1 MRARTLMRISIFFFG
16 GGGGGRWGWVLN
28 RSLHIFLHKKL
39 KIVIPFGSYSNCCN
53 VLYD

>member
-1 MRARTLMRISIFFFG
+1 MDFDENLSFFG
-16 GGGGGRWGWVLN
+16 GVEGEGGWVLN